1 MAQVNFRIDDNV
13 KQEADELFD
22 NLGVSLSAAIT
33 IFIKRSISRRGFP
46 FPIVEETASVSA
58 GFYPYE
64 IPTSVPVVERT
75 QPLDPAV
82 MKRIKKR
89 DEIMKFAGCWK
100 DDRTTEEIIKDIE
113 GHRTKGREVNL

>member
-33 IFIKRSISRRGFP
+33 IFLKRSISRRGFP
-46 FPIVEETASVSA
+46 FPIIEESASGSA
-58 GFYPYE
+58 GFYPF
-64 IPTSVPVVERT
+64 ERT
-75 QPLDPAV
+75 QPLDPVV

>member
-13 KQEADELFD
+13 KQEADKLFD

-33 IFIKRSISRRGFP
+33 IFLKRSISRRGFP
-46 FPIVEETASVSA
+46 FPIVEESANGTA
-58 GFYPYE
+58 GFSPYE
-64 IPTSVPVVERT
+64 MTANVPVVERT
-75 QPLDPAV
+75 QPLDPVV

>member
-33 IFIKRSISRRGFP
+33 IFLKRSIARRGFP
-46 FPIVEETASVSA
+46 FPIVEEPADCSA

-64 IPTSVPVVERT
+64 TTARAPV
-75 QPLDPAV
+75 
-82 MKRIKKR
+82 I
-89 DEIMKFAGCWK
+89 DEKVARQKAAMMKFAGCWK
-100 DDRTTEEIIKDIE
+100 DDRTTEEIIHDIE
-113 GHRTKGREVNL
+113 SHRTKGREVNL

>member
-13 KQEADELFD
+13 KRDADELFN

-46 FPIVEETASVSA
+46 FPIVEEPTNGAA

-64 IPTSVPVVERT
+64 TTARVPIV
-75 QPLDPAV
+75 
-82 MKRIKKR
+82 
-89 DEIMKFAGCWK
+89 DEKVARQKAEMMKFAGCWK
-100 DDRTTEEIIKDIE
+100 DDRTTEEIIRDIE

>member
-33 IFIKRSISRRGFP
+33 IFLKRSISRRGFP
-46 FPIVEETASVSA
+46 FPVVEESASGAA

-64 IPTSVPVVERT
+64 TAARVPVVDEKVAR
-75 QPLDPAV
+75 QKAEM
-82 MKRIKKR
+82 MKY
-89 DEIMKFAGCWK
+89 AGCWK
-100 DDRTTEEIIKDIE
+100 DDRTTEEIIRDIE

>member
-33 IFIKRSISRRGFP
+33 IFLKRSISRRGFP
-46 FPIVEETASVSA
+46 FPIVEESASESA

-64 IPTSVPVVERT
+64 MTTCAPVVERV
-75 QPLDPAV
+75 QPLDPVV
-82 MKRIKKR
+82 MKRIRKR

-100 DDRTTEEIIKDIE
+100 DDRTTEEIIHDIE
-113 GHRTKGREVNL
+113 SHRTKGREVNL

>member
-33 IFIKRSISRRGFP
+33 IFLKRSIARRGFP
-46 FPIVEETASVSA
+46 FPIVEEPADGAA

-64 IPTSVPVVERT
+64 TTARAPVIYEKVAR
-75 QPLDPAV
+75 Q
-82 MKRIKKR
+82 
-89 DEIMKFAGCWK
+89 
-100 DDRTTEEIIKDIE
+100 
-113 GHRTKGREVNL
+113 

>member
-1 MAQVNFRIDDNV
+1 MAQVNFRIDDKV

-46 FPIVEETASVSA
+46 FPIVEEPANGSA

-64 IPTSVPVVERT
+64 RTARAPVVERT
-75 QPLDPAV
+75 QPLDPV
-82 MKRIKKR
+82 VLKRIKKR
-89 DEIMKFAGCWK
+89 DEMMKFAGCWK